1 MKRELII
8 INVILA
14 LTVIGAAVELRRGWV
29 DFETTHSPAGIQ
41 FDGEALGV
49 PAGAESPAR
58 PVQDWTAIAEQNL
71 FSFDR
76 NDLVIEDL
84 VIETSESPVAARPRP
99 FLFGTVSLG
108 DEPMAMLA
116 SGGAGN
122 RAARPVRIGRVIDG
136 WELIEILDKSV
147 RIRSGGVETTVIMN
161 DPTARMPRDRRRT
174 AARSGAAPAV
184 YSVQAPVPAARV
196 QSGVN
201 RTPARQSGTPNPA
214 AVTEDNVPPGFMI
227 QRTPFGNRLVPKP
240 QP

>member
-1 MKRELII
+1 MKGELII

-14 LTVIGAAVELRRGWV
+14 LTVIGATVELRRGWV
-29 DFETTHSPAGIQ
+29 EFETTHSPAGIQ

-76 NDLVIEDL
+76 NDLA
-84 VIETSESPVAARPRP
+84 IETSEGPVAAGPRP

-122 RAARPVRIGRVIDG
+122 RAFQAGADRKSDRWLGAHRDPRQVGAHSLRRCRDHRHHERPDCTDAERSETDGGPEWSCSRGFQRPGSGARSESSIGREPYPSASIGDTESG
-136 WELIEILDKSV
+136 SRYRRQCPAGIHDPEDSV
-147 RIRSGGVETTVIMN
+147 W
-161 DPTARMPRDRRRT
+161 
-174 AARSGAAPAV
+174 
-184 YSVQAPVPAARV
+184 
-196 QSGVN
+196 
-201 RTPARQSGTPNPA
+201 
-214 AVTEDNVPPGFMI
+214 
-227 QRTPFGNRLVPKP
+227 
-240 QP
+240 

>member
-29 DFETTHSPAGIQ
+29 EFETTHSPAGIQ

-76 NDLVIEDL
+76 NDLA
-84 VIETSESPVAARPRP
+84 IETSEGPVAAGPRP

-174 AARSGAAPAV
+174 TARSGAAPAV
-184 YSVQAPVPAARV
+184 SSVQAPVPAARV

>member
-29 DFETTHSPAGIQ
+29 EFETTHSPAGIQ

-76 NDLVIEDL
+76 NDLVIG
-84 VIETSESPVAARPRP
+84 TSEGPVAAGPRP

-122 RAARPVRIGRVIDG
+122 RASRPVRIGRVIDG

-161 DPTARMPRDRRRT
+161 DPTARIPRDRRRT

-184 YSVQAPVPAARV
+184 SSVQAPVPAARV
-196 QSGVN
+196 QSG
-201 RTPARQSGTPNPA
+201 TPNPA
-214 AVTEDNVPPGFMI
+214 AVTEDTVPPGFMI

>member
-1 MKRELII
+1 MKGELII

-14 LTVIGAAVELRRGWV
+14 LTVIGATVELRRGWV
-29 DFETTHSPAGIQ
+29 EFETTHSPASIQ

-76 NDLVIEDL
+76 NDLA
-84 VIETSESPVAARPRP
+84 IETSEGPVAAGPRP

-122 RAARPVRIGRVIDG
+122 RASRPVRIGRVIDG

-174 AARSGAAPAV
+174 APRSGAAPAV
-184 YSVQAPVPAARV
+184 SSVQAPVPAARV

-227 QRTPFGNRLVPKP
+227 QRTPFGNRLVPQP

>member
-1 MKRELII
+1 MKGELII

-29 DFETTHSPAGIQ
+29 EFETTHSPAGIQ

-76 NDLVIEDL
+76 NDLA
-84 VIETSESPVAARPRP
+84 IETSEGPVAAGPRP

-174 AARSGAAPAV
+174 TARSGAAPAV
-184 YSVQAPVPAARV
+184 SSVQAPVPAARV
-196 QSGVN
+196 
-201 RTPARQSGTPNPA
+201 QSGTPNPA

-240 QP
+240 TP

>member
-76 NDLVIEDL
+76 NDLVIESKPRKVRL
-84 VIETSESPVAARPRP
+84 PRVPARSCSARCRSGTSPWQCWPAAER
-99 FLFGTVSLG
+99 G
-108 DEPMAMLA
+108 
-116 SGGAGN
+116 
-122 RAARPVRIGRVIDG
+122 IGR
-136 WELIEILDKSV
+136 
-147 RIRSGGVETTVIMN
+147 
-161 DPTARMPRDRRRT
+161 
-174 AARSGAAPAV
+174 
-184 YSVQAPVPAARV
+184 
-196 QSGVN
+196 
-201 RTPARQSGTPNPA
+201 
-214 AVTEDNVPPGFMI
+214 PG
-227 QRTPFGNRLVPKP
+227 RCGSEE
-240 QP
+240 

>member
-29 DFETTHSPAGIQ
+29 EFETTHSPAGIQ

-76 NDLVIEDL
+76 NDLVIE
-84 VIETSESPVAARPRP
+84 TSEGPVAAGPRP

-122 RAARPVRIGRVIDG
+122 RASRPVRIGRVIDG

-161 DPTARMPRDRRRT
+161 DPTARIPRDRRRT

-184 YSVQAPVPAARV
+184 SSVQAPVPAARV
-196 QSGVN
+196 QSG
-201 RTPARQSGTPNPA
+201 TPNPA
-214 AVTEDNVPPGFMI
+214 AVTEDTVPPGFMI

>member
-14 LTVIGAAVELRRGWV
+14 LTVIGAAVELRWGWV
-29 DFETTHSPAGIQ
+29 EFETTHSPAGIQ

-49 PAGAESPAR
+49 PDGAESPAR

-76 NDLVIEDL
+76 NDLA
-84 VIETSESPVAARPRP
+84 IETSEGPVAAGPRP
-99 FLFGTVSLG
+99 ALFGTVSLG

-122 RAARPVRIGRVIDG
+122 RASRPVRIGGVIDG

-147 RIRSGGVETTVIMN
+147 RIRSGGVETTVLMN

-174 AARSGAAPAV
+174 TPRSGAAPAV
-184 YSVQAPVPAARV
+184 SSVQAPVPAARV

-201 RTPARQSGTPNPA
+201 PTPARQSGTPNPA

>member
-1 MKRELII
+1 MKGELII

-14 LTVIGAAVELRRGWV
+14 LTVIGATVELRRGWV
-29 DFETTHSPAGIQ
+29 EFETTHSPAGIQ

-49 PAGAESPAR
+49 PDGAESPAR
-58 PVQDWTAIAEQNL
+58 RVQDWTAIAEQNL

-76 NDLVIEDL
+76 NDLAIEL
-84 VIETSESPVAARPRP
+84 AIETSEGPVAAGPRP

-122 RAARPVRIGRVIDG
+122 RAFRPVRIGRVIDG

-174 AARSGAAPAV
+174 TARSGAAPAV
-184 YSVQAPVPAARV
+184 SSVQAPVPAATV

-201 RTPARQSGTPNPA
+201 RTPARQSGAPNPA

-240 QP
+240 SP

>member
-76 NDLVIEDL
+76 NDLVIETLGKSGCRASPPVPVRHGVARGRAHGNAGQRRSGESGGQAGADRKSDRWL
-84 VIETSESPVAARPRP
+84 GAHRDPRQVGAHSLRRCRDHRHHERPDCTDAERSETDGGPEWSCSRGLQRPGSGARSES
-99 FLFGTVSLG
+99 S
-108 DEPMAMLA
+108 
-116 SGGAGN
+116 
-122 RAARPVRIGRVIDG
+122 IGREPYPSASIGDTESG
-136 WELIEILDKSV
+136 SRYRRQCPAGIHDPEDSV
-147 RIRSGGVETTVIMN
+147 W
-161 DPTARMPRDRRRT
+161 
-174 AARSGAAPAV
+174 
-184 YSVQAPVPAARV
+184 
-196 QSGVN
+196 
-201 RTPARQSGTPNPA
+201 
-214 AVTEDNVPPGFMI
+214 
-227 QRTPFGNRLVPKP
+227 
-240 QP
+240 

>member
-1 MKRELII
+1 MKGELII

-14 LTVIGAAVELRRGWV
+14 LTVIGATVELRRGWV
-29 DFETTHSPAGIQ
+29 EFEATHSPAGIQ

-49 PAGAESPAR
+49 PARAESPAR

-76 NDLVIEDL
+76 NDLA
-84 VIETSESPVAARPRP
+84 IETSEGPVPAGPRP

-122 RAARPVRIGRVIDG
+122 RASRPVRIGRVIDG

-184 YSVQAPVPAARV
+184 SSVQAPVPAARV